1 MNENKFDNFASIK
14 TKQQIQKCELSWV
27 ATLILIYKIEDSY
40 TVPSMRLFWI
50 FNSISLTYENTRV
63 PI

>member
-1 MNENKFDNFASIK
+1 MNK
-14 TKQQIQKCELSWV
+14 TDWIIRMNQTKTTDSEMRSSWV
-27 ATLILIYKIEDSY
+27 ATLILIYKIEDLY